1 MKTIDEI
8 INNAP
13 YVKLNGAL
21 IDRSKELAN
30 KIRKAMDSAEIT
42 EIGDYSIR
50 TVRTHSGFS
59 ITSLYIEVETDGPY
73 KIPEHRSLEQ
83 TKSFYYAGDFDAWI
97 EAAEGRD
104 RLKFLN
110 DALSILEEIEAIKQ
124 KRLADVELALKTVEN
139 L

>member
-13 YVKLNGAL
+13 YEKLNGAL
-21 IDRSKELAN
+21 IDRSKELAK
-30 KIRKAMDSAEIT
+30 KIRQAMDSAEIT
-42 EIGDYSIR
+42 EIGDYSIF

-59 ITSLYIEVETDGPY
+59 DTSLYIEAETDGWGNN
-73 KIPEHRSLEQ
+73 PEYRSLERN
-83 TKSFYYAGDFDAWI
+83 KSGYYTGDFNCWI
-97 EAAEGRD
+97 EAAKGCD

-110 DALSILEEIEAIKQ
+110 DARSILEEIEAIKQ
-124 KRLADVELALKTVEN
+124 KRMTDVEKALKTVEN

>member
-13 YVKLNGAL
+13 YERLNGAL
-21 IDRSKELAN
+21 IDRSKELAE
-30 KIRKAMDSAEIT
+30 KLRLAMDSAEIK

-59 ITSLYIEVETDGPY
+59 DTSLYIEVETDGPY
-73 KIPEHRSLEQ
+73 NYPEHRCLEK
-83 TKSFYYAGDFDAWI
+83 TISSYYTGDFNCWI

-110 DALSILEEIEAIKQ
+110 DALSILEEIQDIKQ
-124 KRLADVELALKTVEN
+124 KRMTDVEKALKTVEN

>member
-13 YVKLNGAL
+13 YIKLNGAL
-21 IDRSKELAN
+21 IDRSKELAQ
-30 KIRKAMDSAEIT
+30 KIRQAMDSAEIT
-42 EIGDYSIR
+42 EIGDYFIR

-73 KIPEHRSLEQ
+73 NYPEYRSLEHTQ
-83 TKSFYYAGDFDAWI
+83 SFYYAGDFGARI

-110 DALSILEEIEAIKQ
+110 DALSIIEDIDDIKK
-124 KRLADVELALKTVEN
+124 KRMTDVEKALKTVEN